1 MNSILNEKNKIRKE
15 RFNNLKIINVHKIQI
30 KKTFNKKELNKRLNN
45 MLCEIKKE
53 INISYEGIK
62 EKNQIQI

>member
-30 KKTFNKKELNKRLNN
+30 KKKHL
-45 MLCEIKKE
+45 IKK
-53 INISYEGIK
+53 S
-62 EKNQIQI
+62 